1 MILKCKLVLKTW
13 FEQHCLNKQI
23 NIYDKNEIKKTKSAC
38 YKSTYTTIYI
48 KVYTILD
55 TYYLYIIH
63 ISRKLCLERTL
74 KVYIIYINI
83 YIYIYDYI

>member
-48 KVYTILD
+48 KIYNVYTILD
-55 TYYLYIIH
+55 TYYLYIIQ
-63 ISRKLCLERTL
+63 ILRKLCLERIL
-74 KVYIIYINI
+74 KVYIIYI
-83 YIYIYDYI
+83 